1 MTIGLFDQR
10 AGENR
15 MQQNVHPSSREIA
28 RRSVEKVSRAIDD
41 AFAQAKHAKAVRN
54 QD

>member
-1 MTIGLFDQR
+1 MAIGLFDQR
-10 AGENR
+10 ASGQRTHETG
-15 MQQNVHPSSREIA
+15 HPSSREIA

-41 AFAQAKHAKAVRN
+41 VFAQAKHAKSVRN